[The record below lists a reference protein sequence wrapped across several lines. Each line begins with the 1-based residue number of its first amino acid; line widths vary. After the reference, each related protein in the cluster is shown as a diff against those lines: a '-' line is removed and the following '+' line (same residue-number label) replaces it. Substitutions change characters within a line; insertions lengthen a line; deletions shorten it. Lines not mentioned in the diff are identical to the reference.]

1 MSTARNQEFAQFG
14 SRRRVHSPRPTS
26 IRPLHRIADV
36 RQAQGISLRTLGRRM
51 GLSPAQLV
59 EQEQATCDLTLSEL
73 YDWQDALNVPI
84 ADLLQEPSAALSG
97 CVRDRAVMIRIMR
110 TVRSLQEHPGN
121 EQVSYCVQT
130 LAEQLIELMP
140 ELVHV
145 DSWPTVG
152 RRRSSDE
159 ISPLEE
165 RAISSRFLDHHSP
178 HATDGPEGPS
188 EA

>member
-1 MSTARNQEFAQFG
+1 MSTAQNHGFAHFG
-14 SRRRVHSPRPTS
+14 SRRRTSLPRPTS

-36 RQAQGISLRTLGRRM
+36 RQAQGISMRTLARRM
-51 GLSPAQLV
+51 GLSAAQLV
-59 EQEQATCDLTLSEL
+59 EQEQATCDLNLSEL
-73 YDWQDALNVPI
+73 YEWQEALNVPM

-97 CVRDRAVMIRIMR
+97 SVRDRAVMIRIMR

-121 EQVSYCVQT
+121 EQVSYCVET
-130 LAEQLIELMP
+130 LANQLIELMP

-152 RRRSSDE
+152 RRRSTDE

-165 RAISSRFLDHHSP
+165 RAISSRFLDHHAP
-178 HATDGPEGPS
+178 QATEGPEGPS
-188 EA
+188 EH